1 MSNVRFRRSQADH
14 SARILAAQQKATE
27 ANHRTSQASVD
38 VGKEKVQYF
47 EKIALGTG
55 ATIAAIISF
64 VGSSPAS
71 IHTPKVLKT
80 SLVLFVLGLVGAMY
94 RNWRYPFYTMSVW
107 IRTDAE
113 AKLQV
118 EQCEYELFD
127 EHPEIQILEFGK
139 PVPHDTWATEY
150 EKRKAIAEKNIND
163 AIKRENRIFFEIQIV
178 ENASLILIVLA
189 IVSLVAL
196 IWLNVGAPTAAV
208 AEHLRKL

>member
-1 MSNVRFRRSQADH
+1 MSDFQYKRSQEDH
-14 SARILAAQQKATE
+14 NARILAAQQKAAE
-27 ANHRTSQASVD
+27 ANQRTSKASVD

-71 IHTPKVLKT
+71 IHTPKLLKS

-107 IRTDAE
+107 IRTEVE

-118 EQCEYELFD
+118 EQCEYELFE

-139 PVPHDTWATEY
+139 LIAHTTWKNDY
-150 EKRKAIAEKNIND
+150 VKRKAATEKNIKD
-163 AIKRENRIFFEIQIV
+163 AIKRENRIFLEIQII
-178 ENASLILIVLA
+178 ENASLILLVLA
-189 IVSLVAL
+189 IASLVAL
-196 IWLNVGAPTAAV
+196 IWMNVDAPRASFR
-208 AEHLRKL
+208 LS